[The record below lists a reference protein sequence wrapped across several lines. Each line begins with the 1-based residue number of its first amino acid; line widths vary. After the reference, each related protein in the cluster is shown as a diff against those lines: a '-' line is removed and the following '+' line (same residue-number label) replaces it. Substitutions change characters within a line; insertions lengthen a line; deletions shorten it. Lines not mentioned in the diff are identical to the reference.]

1 MSDNNDNSY
10 YHKNNDNDNR
20 YHLLDVSRMFN
31 MNEVIAY
38 QLKNSCTKNCY
49 SKNENEYPYFT
60 MKVTVIQVHIF

>member
-1 MSDNNDNSY
+1 MSDNNDNNY

-38 QLKNSCTKNCY
+38 
-49 SKNENEYPYFT
+49 
-60 MKVTVIQVHIF
+60 